1 MKDLGGVPGCLPR
14 QLARISNCPQIGG
27 MFPGWLA
34 AIRNSAIDVR
44 STMTSFTIELPEEH
58 VRRLRDLA
66 HKLGTTPEDVL
77 CAGVQEWLTSP
88 ATDFARAASYVLKK
102 NAELYRR
109 LS

>member
-1 MKDLGGVPGCLPR
+1 MFLGL
-14 QLARISNCPQIGG
+14 LET
-27 MFPGWLA
+27 
-34 AIRNSAIDVR
+34 IRNPAIDVR
-44 STMTSFTIELPEEH
+44 LTMTSFTIELPEEQ

-88 ATDFARAASYVLKK
+88 ATDFANAASYVLKK

>member
-1 MKDLGGVPGCLPR
+1 MFLGLPE
-14 QLARISNCPQIGG
+14 
-27 MFPGWLA
+27 
-34 AIRNSAIDVR
+34 AIRIPAIDVR
-44 STMTSFTIELPEEH
+44 STMTSFTIELPEEQ

-88 ATDFARAASYVLKK
+88 ATDFAHAASYVLKR

>member
-1 MKDLGGVPGCLPR
+1 MEILAACQGSLLESEIVQKSGGVFLGLLETSKHP
-14 QLARISNCPQIGG
+14 
-27 MFPGWLA
+27 
-34 AIRNSAIDVR
+34 AIDVR
-44 STMTSFTIELPEEH
+44 SAMTSFTIELPEEQ

-77 CAGVQEWLTSP
+77 CAAVQEWLTSP
-88 ATDFARAASYVLKK
+88 ATDFAHAASYVLKK